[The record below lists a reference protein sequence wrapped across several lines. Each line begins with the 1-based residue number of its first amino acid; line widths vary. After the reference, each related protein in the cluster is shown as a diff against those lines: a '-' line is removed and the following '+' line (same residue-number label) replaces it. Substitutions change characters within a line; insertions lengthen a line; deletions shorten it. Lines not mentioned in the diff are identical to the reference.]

1 VLALKNQERW
11 AGNNFWFDINFFYI
25 FFSSLL
31 VEDSEASGDASGG
44 STIDLPSVGRVFL
57 RHSSAG
63 ISSDAAAGVSAAG
76 GVGSHLTGGVW
87 MEEPEYWL
95 M

>member
-1 VLALKNQERW
+1 VE
-11 AGNNFWFDINFFYI
+11 NNFFDFGNLFFYI
-25 FFSSLL
+25 FFSFLV

-44 STIDLPSVGRVFL
+44 SAIDLPSVGRVFL
-57 RHSSAG
+57 RRSSAG
-63 ISSDAAAGVSAAG
+63 ISSEAAAGVSAAGG